1 MPSFSLHDLEKR
13 VKARARAGADVSY
26 TRKLLDQGVERCAK
40 KLGEEAIETV
50 LAAVAEDRERL
61 IAETADLI
69 YHLLVVLE
77 ARGIALADV
86 EAELAARTR
95 QSGLAEKAARP
106 RKVARRVPGKVGARK
121 QG

>member
-1 MPSFSLHDLEKR
+1 
-13 VKARARAGADVSY
+13 
-26 TRKLLDQGVERCAK
+26 
-40 KLGEEAIETV
+40 
-50 LAAVAEDRERL
+50 
-61 IAETADLI
+61 
-69 YHLLVVLE
+69 VVLE